1 MPLTNRRGVVILS
14 VMYVRTIQVRSS
26 NGTLNEYVR
35 VVEAY
40 RENGKV
46 KQRVIADLGRKDLL
60 VALLP
65 KLRRVL
71 EGTPILEGEG
81 EEPFVI
87 LDASTWGPV
96 LVVRH
101 LFEQLG
107 LWEIL
112 DRFLGKAKTVA
123 FADRA
128 LVLVANRLTYPT
140 SEHGMAGWLESDF
153 LCDRQGRRFV
163 PRWRKRGR
171 VRVHHQQLEAWY
183 RTLDHLVMAKAEIE
197 VALYGRLR
205 DLFSL
210 KPELV
215 LYDITSTYFEGA
227 GPAGLA
233 AHGYSRDGKP
243 QNVQVIVGVVMV
255 NGWPIAHQVWEG
267 NRLDHST
274 VLEAVEDLRRRFAF
288 GRVVFVGDRGMVTED
303 TLAGL
308 TRDGQ
313 GYLVGVKRRRNTQ
326 FDQYVRLVNER
337 KWKDCPLGITA
348 GEKKA
353 PPRTRVQEVAS
364 GEKGLR
370 VFVIDSEER
379 RQYEEAM
386 RRRSMEKTREKLAAV
401 QRRVARGELVE
412 AAKIG
417 AAAQRALSLH
427 HGHRYYTWRLHKG
440 VFEFGPSANLVREKR
455 LEGKY
460 VIATTEKDLDAL
472 QAVQI
477 YKDLSDV
484 ERGFRHLKDVLA
496 LRPIYH
502 RIAPRVRGHIFVA
515 ALALL
520 LERLLE
526 RRLKEAGVDLSA
538 PEALQSLATIRLVT
552 FRLPGQPPRRGVSSG
567 CPRAREVLKALRI
580 SDLRPPTPPEDQEEV
595 M

>member
-1 MPLTNRRGVVILS
+1 
-14 VMYVRTIQVRSS
+14 MYVRTVQVRSS
-26 NGTLNEYVR
+26 SGTLNEYVR

-40 RENGKV
+40 REDGKV
-46 KQRVIADLGRKDLL
+46 KQRVVADLGRKDLL
-60 VALLP
+60 AAMLP
-65 KLRRVL
+65 KLRRIL
-71 EGTPILEGEG
+71 EGTPLVEGQT
-81 EEPFVI
+81 EEDLDI

-96 LVVRH
+96 LVVRQ
-101 LFEQLG
+101 LFQELG

-112 DRFLGKAKTVA
+112 DRLLGKSKTVP

-128 LVLVANRLTYPT
+128 LVLVANRLIHPT
-140 SEHGMAGWLESDF
+140 SEHGLAGWLETDF

-163 PRWRKRGR
+163 PRWRKRRR
-171 VRVHHQQLEAWY
+171 VRVHHQQLDAWY
-183 RTLDHLVMAKAEIE
+183 RTLDNLVVAKDEIE

-205 DLFSL
+205 NLFSL
-210 KPELV
+210 KPQLV

-227 GPAGLA
+227 GPEGLA
-233 AHGYSRDGKP
+233 EHGYSRDGKP

-267 NRLDHST
+267 NRVDHST

-308 TRDGQ
+308 TQDGQ
-313 GYLVGVKRRRNTQ
+313 GYLVGIKRRRNTQ
-326 FDQYVRLVNER
+326 FDEYVRLVDEK

-348 GEKKA
+348 REKKD

-386 RRRSMEKTREKLAAV
+386 RMRSMEKTQAKLAAV
-401 QRRVARGELVE
+401 QERVARGNLVE

-417 AAAQRALSLH
+417 AAAQRALAAH
-427 HGHRYYTWRLHKG
+427 HGHRYYTWRLRKG
-440 VFEFGPSANLVREKR
+440 VFEFEPSENLVRETR
-455 LEGKY
+455 MEGKY

-472 QAVQI
+472 EAVQI
-477 YKDLSDV
+477 YKDLSEV
-484 ERGFRHLKDVLA
+484 ERGFRHMKDVLA

-520 LERLLE
+520 VERLLE
-526 RRLKEAGVDLSA
+526 RRLKDAGVELSA
-538 PEALQSLATIRLVT
+538 PEALSALATIRLVS
-552 FRLPGQPPRRGVSSG
+552 FRLPGQPSRRGVSPGS
-567 CPRAREVLKALRI
+567 PRARQVLKALRI
-580 SDLRPPTPPEDQEEV
+580 SDLKPPTPPEDQKEV

>member
-1 MPLTNRRGVVILS
+1 
-14 VMYVRTIQVRSS
+14 MYVRTLKVRSS

-35 VVEAY
+35 IVEAY

-71 EGTPILEGEG
+71 EGTLILEAETA
-81 EEPFVI
+81 EDFDI

-101 LFEQLG
+101 LFQELG

-112 DRFLGKAKTVA
+112 DRFLGKSKIVP

-128 LVLVANRLTYPT
+128 LVLVANRLIHPT
-140 SEHGMAGWLESDF
+140 SEHGLAGWLETDF

-163 PRWRKRGR
+163 PRWQKRRR
-171 VRVHHQQLEAWY
+171 VRVHHQQLDAWY
-183 RTLDHLVMAKAEIE
+183 RTLDNLLVAKDEIE

-210 KPELV
+210 KPQLV

-227 GPAGLA
+227 GPEGLA

-267 NRLDHST
+267 NRVDHST

-313 GYLVGVKRRRNTQ
+313 GYLVGIKRRRNTQ
-326 FDQYVRLVNER
+326 FDEYVRLVNE
-337 KWKDCPLGITA
+337 KQWKDCPLCITA
-348 GEKKA
+348 REKKD
-353 PPRTRVQEVAS
+353 PPRMRVQEVAS
-364 GEKGLR
+364 GQKGLR

-386 RRRSMEKTREKLAAV
+386 RTRAMEKTREKLAAV
-401 QRRVARGELVE
+401 QRRVAQRDLVE

-417 AAAQRALSLH
+417 AAAQRALSVH
-427 HGHRYYTWRLHKG
+427 HGHRYYTWQLRKG
-440 VFEFGPSANLVREKR
+440 VFEFEPSENLVREKR
-455 LEGKY
+455 MEGKY

-472 QAVQI
+472 EAVQI
-477 YKDLSDV
+477 YKDLSEV

-520 LERLLE
+520 VERLLE
-526 RRLKEAGVDLSA
+526 RRLKEAGLELSA
-538 PEALQSLATIRLVT
+538 PEAFSALATVRLVS
-552 FRLPGQPPRRGVSSG
+552 FRLPDQPPRRGVSPGSL
-567 CPRAREVLKALRI
+567 RARQVLKALRI
-580 SDLRPPTPPEDQEEV
+580 SDLKPPTPPENQKEV

>member
-1 MPLTNRRGVVILS
+1 
-14 VMYVRTIQVRSS
+14 MYVRTLKVRSS
-26 NGTLNEYVR
+26 NGTINEYVR
-35 VVEAY
+35 IVEAY

-71 EGTPILEGEG
+71 EGTPSIEGEA
-81 EEPFVI
+81 EEDLDI

-96 LVVRH
+96 LVIRH

-112 DRFLGKAKTVA
+112 DRLLGKSKIVP

-128 LVLVANRLTYPT
+128 LVLVANRLIHPT
-140 SEHGMAGWLESDF
+140 SEHGLAGWLETDF

-163 PRWRKRGR
+163 PRWRKRRR
-171 VRVHHQQLEAWY
+171 VRVHHQQLDAWY
-183 RTLDHLVMAKAEIE
+183 RTLDNLVVVKDQIE

-227 GPAGLA
+227 GPEGLA
-233 AHGYSRDGKP
+233 EHGYSRDGKP

-267 NRLDHST
+267 NRVDHST

-303 TLAGL
+303 TLVGL
-308 TRDGQ
+308 AQDGQ
-313 GYLVGVKRRRNTQ
+313 GYLVGIKRRRNTQ
-326 FDQYVRLVNER
+326 FDEYVRLVNEK

-348 GEKKA
+348 REKKT

-386 RRRSMEKTREKLAAV
+386 RTRSMEKTREKLAAV
-401 QRRVARGELVE
+401 QQRVAQGDLVE

-417 AAAQRALSLH
+417 AAAQRALSAH

-440 VFEFGPSANLVREKR
+440 VFEFEPSENLVREKR
-455 LEGKY
+455 MEGKY
-460 VIATTEKDLDAL
+460 VIATTEKDINAL
-472 QAVQI
+472 EAVQI
-477 YKDLSDV
+477 YKDLSEV

-520 LERLLE
+520 VERLLE
-526 RRLKEAGVDLSA
+526 RRLKEAGMELSA
-538 PEALQSLATIRLVT
+538 PEALSALATIRLVS
-552 FRLPGQPPRRGVSSG
+552 FRLPGQPSRRGVSPGS
-567 CPRAREVLKALRI
+567 PRARQVLKALGI
-580 SDLRPPTPPEDQEEV
+580 SDLKPPAPPEDQKEV

>member
-1 MPLTNRRGVVILS
+1 
-14 VMYVRTIQVRSS
+14 MYVRTLKVRSS
-26 NGTLNEYVR
+26 NGTINEYVR
-35 VVEAY
+35 IVEAY

-71 EGTPILEGEG
+71 EGTPSIEGEA
-81 EEPFVI
+81 EEDLDI

-96 LVVRH
+96 LVIRH
-101 LFEQLG
+101 LFDQLG

-112 DRFLGKAKTVA
+112 DRLLGKSKSVP

-128 LVLVANRLTYPT
+128 LVLVANRLIHPT
-140 SEHGMAGWLESDF
+140 SEHALAGWLETDF

-171 VRVHHQQLEAWY
+171 VRVHHQQLDAWY
-183 RTLDHLVMAKAEIE
+183 RTLDNLVVAKDQIE

-215 LYDITSTYFEGA
+215 LYDITSTYFEGV
-227 GPAGLA
+227 GPEGLA
-233 AHGYSRDGKP
+233 EHGYSRDGKP

-267 NRLDHST
+267 SRLDHST

-288 GRVVFVGDRGMVTED
+288 GRVVFVGDRGMVRED

-308 TRDGQ
+308 TQDGQ
-313 GYLVGVKRRRNTQ
+313 GYLVGIKRRRNMQ
-326 FDQYVRLVNER
+326 FDEYVRLVNEK

-348 GEKKA
+348 REKKN
-353 PPRTRVQEVAS
+353 PPRTRVQEVAW

-386 RRRSMEKTREKLAAV
+386 RTRSMEKTREKLAAV
-401 QRRVARGELVE
+401 QQRVARGDLVE

-417 AAAQRALSLH
+417 AAAQRALSAH

-440 VFEFGPSANLVREKR
+440 VFEFEPSEKLVREQR
-455 LEGKY
+455 MEGKY

-472 QAVQI
+472 EAVQI
-477 YKDLSDV
+477 YKDLSEV

-520 LERLLE
+520 VERLLE
-526 RRLKEAGVDLSA
+526 RRLKEAAVELSA
-538 PEALQSLATIRLVT
+538 PEALSALATIRLVS
-552 FRLPGQPPRRGVSSG
+552 FRLPGQPSRRGVSPGS
-567 CPRAREVLKALRI
+567 PRARQVLKALGI
-580 SDLRPPTPPEDQEEV
+580 CDLKPPTPPEEQKQV

>member
-1 MPLTNRRGVVILS
+1 
-14 VMYVRTIQVRSS
+14 MYVRTIKVRSS

-40 RENGKV
+40 RDSGKV
-46 KQRVIADLGRKDLL
+46 KQRVVADLGRKDLL
-60 VALLP
+60 SALLP

-71 EGTPILEGEG
+71 EGTPAIEGQA
-81 EEPFVI
+81 EEDLDI

-96 LVVRH
+96 LVVRR
-101 LFEQLG
+101 LFEQRG
-107 LWEIL
+107 LWEML
-112 DRFLGKAKTVA
+112 DRFLGKAKTVS
-123 FADRA
+123 FTDRA
-128 LVLVANRLTYPT
+128 LVLVANRLIHPK
-140 SEHGMAGWLESDF
+140 SEHGLAGWLETDF

-163 PRWRKRGR
+163 PRWRKRRR
-171 VRVHHQQLEAWY
+171 VRVHHQQLDAWY
-183 RTLDHLVMAKAEIE
+183 RTLDQLVLAKPKIE

-210 KPELV
+210 KPQLV

-227 GPAGLA
+227 GPEGLA
-233 AHGYSRDGKP
+233 KHGYSRDGKP

-255 NGWPIAHQVWEG
+255 SGWPIAHHVWEG

-308 TRDGQ
+308 ARDEQ
-313 GYLVGVKRRRNTQ
+313 GYLVGIKRRRNAQ
-326 FDQYVRLVNER
+326 FDEYVQSVDDDTWSE
-337 KWKDCPLGITA
+337 CPSGITA
-348 GEKKA
+348 REKKH
-353 PPRTRVQEVAS
+353 PPQTRVQEVAS
-364 GEKGLR
+364 GEEGLR

-386 RRRSMEKTREKLAAV
+386 RTRAMEKTREKLAAV
-401 QRRVARGELVE
+401 QQRVARGDLVE

-417 AAAQRALSLH
+417 AAAQRALSVH
-427 HGHRYYTWRLHKG
+427 HGHRYYTWRLDEG
-440 VFEFGPSANLVREKR
+440 VFAYEPSANLAREKR
-455 LEGKY
+455 MEGKY
-460 VIATTEKDLDAL
+460 VIATTEKDLDAPD
-472 QAVQI
+472 AVRI
-477 YKDLSDV
+477 YKELTEV

-496 LRPIYH
+496 MRPIYH
-502 RIAPRVRGHIFVA
+502 RIAPRVRAHIFVA

-526 RRLKEAGVDLSA
+526 RRLKEAEMDLSA
-538 PEALQSLATIRLVT
+538 PEALEALATIRLVT
-552 FRLPGQPPRRGVSSG
+552 FRLPGQPPRRGTSPGS
-567 CPRAREVLKALRI
+567 PRARQVLQALGI
-580 SDLRPPTPPEDQEEV
+580 SDLKPPTPPKDQAEV